1 MPSAGLIAIA
11 TFTPRLVGSSKT
23 YSTAGTSKTS
33 ASLRERS
40 DIDQYHEAI
49 MSIKAAGSK

>member
-23 YSTAGTSKTS
+23 YSIAGTSKTS

-40 DIDQYHEAI
+40 VIDQYNEAI